1 MFRFLFNPHVN
12 GADSEISPRFGEVF
26 SWKCL
31 DLEFF
36 CDIIVIARLFL
47 PRVDYFSIHRNS
59 PQNSMVS
66 PCVCKARHEFSL
78 SLMLRKNSWKEWT
91 MIDIERTLLVC
102 PIEIVV
108 HFFVISGGFTMKKK
122 VLKQMQELSDCG
134 YVFTRVTD
142 QYQCEQLLPDQMDA
156 TLDSVIDTPAYQHVP
171 SMWSAKRTFFGYST
185 TKWCCR

>member
-1 MFRFLFNPHVN
+1 
-12 GADSEISPRFGEVF
+12 
-26 SWKCL
+26 
-31 DLEFF
+31 
-36 CDIIVIARLFL
+36 
-47 PRVDYFSIHRNS
+47 
-59 PQNSMVS
+59 
-66 PCVCKARHEFSL
+66 
-78 SLMLRKNSWKEWT
+78 

-156 TLDSVIDTPAYQHVP
+156 TLDSVVDTPAYQHVP
-171 SMWSAKRTFFGYST
+171 SMRSVKRTFLVIQRPSGDVVRIIWLKGRQADNLLERTLRSELFMLA
-185 TKWCCR
+185 K